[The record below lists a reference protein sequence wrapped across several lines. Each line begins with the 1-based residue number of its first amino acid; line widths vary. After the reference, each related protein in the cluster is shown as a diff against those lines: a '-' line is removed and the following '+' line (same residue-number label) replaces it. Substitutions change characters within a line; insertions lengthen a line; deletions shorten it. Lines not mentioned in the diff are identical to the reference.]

1 MPKKVFVSYAQ
12 VPEAHK
18 LRVAEL
24 VASLQAAGLSVLFD
38 QDVTSPQGPPEG
50 WPQWMLNQI
59 EQADWVLVVCNE
71 VYYRRF
77 RGREEP
83 GRGLGARWE
92 GAIIGQALYNDGML
106 NRKFI
111 PVLFG
116 DETTAHIPEPLQG
129 ATYYRL
135 PADLPKLTSAL
146 TGNSSAKP
154 AASITYPARAT
165 TATDPRRERL
175 RSASW
180 LAALA
185 VLVLMGFLLWQTNLL
200 EKLGLNRP
208 PASNFTLTV
217 YVHGQ
222 AGLQDLILR
231 SQGAVL
237 LDLGSDR
244 RREPIRDKGQAFFPE
259 IPASFRGQAVNV
271 GLDANGYELADPWPK
286 RSLKNTSLY
295 LSVRKKPGVFKGHV
309 QDEQGRPVV
318 GASITVADLTTIAN
332 EHGNFELTVPPERL
346 QDELPLLVLAK
357 GYSPWNGTAVHG
369 SNEIAVTLT
378 RKP

>member
-12 VPEAHK
+12 SSEAHM

-24 VASLQAAGLSVLFD
+24 VASLRAAGLIVAFD
-38 QDVTSPQGPPEG
+38 QDVTSQQGPPEG

-111 PVLFG
+111 PVLFD

-146 TGNSSAKP
+146 TGNSSP
-154 AASITYPARAT
+154 QGAAPPSPKKKKNP
-165 TATDPRRERL
+165 TATATRPRARQ
-175 RSASW
+175 SAGWPEIASY
-180 LAALA
+180 ALLSLGSFLCA
-185 VLVLMGFLLWQTNLL
+185 LVLVGLLLW
-200 EKLGLNRP
+200 K
-208 PASNFTLTV
+208 
-217 YVHGQ
+217 
-222 AGLQDLILR
+222 
-231 SQGAVL
+231 
-237 LDLGSDR
+237 
-244 RREPIRDKGQAFFPE
+244 
-259 IPASFRGQAVNV
+259 
-271 GLDANGYELADPWPK
+271 
-286 RSLKNTSLY
+286 
-295 LSVRKKPGVFKGHV
+295 
-309 QDEQGRPVV
+309 
-318 GASITVADLTTIAN
+318 ADLLARF
-332 EHGNFELTVPPERL
+332 GLT
-346 QDELPLLVLAK
+346 
-357 GYSPWNGTAVHG
+357 
-369 SNEIAVTLT
+369 
-378 RKP
+378 